1 MLESQL
7 CGDTDTLSTMS
18 PSALFDLYDGTLRRI
33 VDEHLP
39 VEEVSVRDRPLTP
52 WFDNDCRVAKRKVRM
67 LERRYRRTHSAMDCM
82 AWVRQLERKRDLLER
97 KEERYWNEKIAS
109 NAGKPKKL
117 WSLLNSLQQKDRAN
131 QPPASDGISA
141 ESLSDF
147 FRDKVEKV
155 RDETSTADPPTFTKL
170 TDASFVSFR
179 DCSMEEVRRF
189 LIQSPPKSCS
199 LDPLP
204 TFILREFMDEL
215 LPFIHIMCNIS
226 MQHGELPESQKSAI
240 VTPILK
246 KYDLDPDDVRNY
258 RPISNLT
265 FLSKVIERIVASQ
278 LTGYLQENKLF
289 PDLQSAYRQGHSTE
303 TALLKIFSDILDAA
317 DSAQVTL
324 LGLLDL
330 SAAFDTVDHDI
341 LLTRLQVS
349 YGVSGSALA
358 WIASFI
364 LHRSQSVNFNGQI
377 SARLQMRYGV
387 PQGSVLG
394 PLLFIL
400 YTADVIS
407 IATSHGIGAHSYADD
422 SQLYLHCP
430 STNQSTAVTRL
441 AECIESVERWMRSNR
456 LKLNSDKTQFM
467 WLGSKQQLAKIETES
482 MQIGEHCIKFSTS
495 AKNLGVTFDP
505 ELKMDLHVNNITR
518 SCFFQLRQ
526 LRSIRRSLTMEAT
539 KTLVHSLV
547 SSRVDYCNSIFYG
560 ATNAVL
566 RRLQSVLNAAAR
578 LITNTRKFDHITPVL
593 RDQLHW
599 LPIRQRIIFKIA
611 TFVRNSLHG
620 RGPIYLSR
628 SCIPISVIGARA
640 HLRSAARGHLTTPR
654 TRTRRFGPRSFRVSG
669 PAVWNSLPEDIAN
682 PELSLEH
689 FKTGLKTHLFRLAY
703 A

>member
-1 MLESQL
+1 M
-7 CGDTDTLSTMS
+7 
-18 PSALFDLYDGTLRRI
+18 
-33 VDEHLP
+33 H
-39 VEEVSVRDRPLTP
+39 
-52 WFDNDCRVAKRKVRM
+52 
-67 LERRYRRTHSAMDCM
+67 
-82 AWVRQLERKRDLLER
+82 LLER

-109 NAGKPKKL
+109 NAGNPKKL

-131 QPPASDGISA
+131 QPPAPDGISA

-155 RDETSTADPPTFTKL
+155 RGETSTADPPTFTKL

-179 DCSMEEVRRF
+179 DCSMKEVRRF

-215 LPFIHIMCNIS
+215 LPFIHICNIS
-226 MQHGELPESQKSAI
+226 MQHGVLPESQKSAI

-246 KYDLDPDDVRNY
+246 KYDLDHDDVRNY

-265 FLSKVIERIVASQ
+265 CLSKVIDRIVASQ

-289 PDLQSAYRQGHSTE
+289 SNLQSAYRQGHSTE

-317 DSAQVTL
+317 AQVTL

-330 SAAFDTVDHDI
+330 TAAFDTVDRDI

-358 WIASFI
+358 GIASFI

-430 STNQSTAVTRL
+430 STNQSTAASRL
-441 AECIESVERWMRSNR
+441 ADCIASVERWMRSNR

-467 WLGSKQQLAKIETES
+467 WLGSKQQLAKIKTEC
-482 MQIGEHCIKFSTS
+482 IKIREHCIKFSTS
-495 AKNLGVTFDP
+495 AKNLGVTLDP
-505 ELKMDLHVNNITR
+505 ELRMDLHVNNITR
-518 SCFFQLRQ
+518 SCFLLLRQ

-547 SSRVDYCNSIFYG
+547 SSRVDYCNSILYG

-566 RRLQSVLNAAAR
+566 RRLQSVLNAA
-578 LITNTRKFDHITPVL
+578 DH
-593 RDQLHW
+593 
-599 LPIRQRIIFKIA
+599 
-611 TFVRNSLHG
+611 
-620 RGPIYLSR
+620 
-628 SCIPISVIGARA
+628 
-640 HLRSAARGHLTTPR
+640 
-654 TRTRRFGPRSFRVSG
+654 
-669 PAVWNSLPEDIAN
+669 
-682 PELSLEH
+682 EH
-689 FKTGLKTHLFRLAY
+689 TEI
-703 A
+703 

>member
-1 MLESQL
+1 MAPSGHRRNLLEISRNLESSRNL
-7 CGDTDTLSTMS
+7 YPELPPDIK
-18 PSALFDLYDGTLRRI
+18 PDLPIQGHWKDCCLAADRI
-33 VDEHLP
+33 PPGEQI
-39 VEEVSVRDRPLTP
+39 VSRSSVSLQTGSLHRDRPP
-52 WFDNDCRVAKRKVRM
+52 
-67 LERRYRRTHSAMDCM
+67 E
-82 AWVRQLERKRDLLER
+82 DLLRHSGCCRFGSGDSPWTAGPER
-97 KEERYWNEKIAS
+97 GLWYCRPRHSLNKAS
-109 NAGKPKKL
+109 SIVRCLRICA
-117 WSLLNSLQQKDRAN
+117 SLDRIFH
-131 QPPASDGISA
+131 PASESISQLQW
-141 ESLSDF
+141 SNL
-147 FRDKVEKV
+147 R
-155 RDETSTADPPTFTKL
+155 TA
-170 TDASFVSFR
+170 TDAIRRAARISPGTTLVHPLHRRCDINCHFTR
-179 DCSMEEVRRF
+179 HWGPLVRWR
-189 LIQSPPKSCS
+189 QST
-199 LDPLP
+199 LP
-204 TFILREFMDEL
+204 T
-215 LPFIHIMCNIS
+215 LPLHQPIDCCNEI
-226 MQHGELPESQKSAI
+226 
-240 VTPILK
+240 
-246 KYDLDPDDVRNY
+246 
-258 RPISNLT
+258 
-265 FLSKVIERIVASQ
+265 
-278 LTGYLQENKLF
+278 
-289 PDLQSAYRQGHSTE
+289 
-303 TALLKIFSDILDAA
+303 
-317 DSAQVTL
+317 
-324 LGLLDL
+324 
-330 SAAFDTVDHDI
+330 
-341 LLTRLQVS
+341 
-349 YGVSGSALA
+349 
-358 WIASFI
+358 
-364 LHRSQSVNFNGQI
+364 
-377 SARLQMRYGV
+377 
-387 PQGSVLG
+387 
-394 PLLFIL
+394 
-400 YTADVIS
+400 
-407 IATSHGIGAHSYADD
+407 
-422 SQLYLHCP
+422 
-430 STNQSTAVTRL
+430 

-467 WLGSKQQLAKIETES
+467 WLGSKQQLAKIETEC

-628 SCIPISVIGARA
+628 YCIPISVIGARA
-640 HLRSAARGHLTTPR
+640 HLRSAARGHLATPR